1 MSEEFSDIIKFQA
14 YDLKYFADKL
24 YSALGIPKE
33 LVSKDNELSYVKQD
47 KYLLFNPIT
56 PMTRSTC
63 DIFHWDFLIDKY
75 RRPCPFSEKLGVYV
89 LKEGQELNALSTLRM
104 HIRWNGFQFICSDF
118 RDRKGNI
125 YYRKFAM
132 GVKEPSI
139 GYAWEHIEKG
149 VDEYKNVELDEKYLK
164 KKEPSVLFDPYYLGG
179 RKGNLW

>member
-1 MSEEFSDIIKFQA
+1 MSEEFSDI
-14 YDLKYFADKL
+14 KYFRDKL
-24 YSALGIPKE
+24 CAALGIPRE
-33 LVSKDNELSYVKQD
+33 LISKKNESSCVKQD
-47 KYLLFNPIT
+47 ECLLVNP
-56 PMTRSTC
+56 
-63 DIFHWDFLIDKY
+63 WDFLMDKH
-75 RRPCPFSEKLGVYV
+75 RRPCPCPFPEKLGVYI
-89 LKEGQELNALSTLRM
+89 LKEGYEINALSTLRR
-104 HIRWNGFQFICSDF
+104 HIRWNCFQFICSDF

-125 YYRKFAM
+125 YYRQFAM